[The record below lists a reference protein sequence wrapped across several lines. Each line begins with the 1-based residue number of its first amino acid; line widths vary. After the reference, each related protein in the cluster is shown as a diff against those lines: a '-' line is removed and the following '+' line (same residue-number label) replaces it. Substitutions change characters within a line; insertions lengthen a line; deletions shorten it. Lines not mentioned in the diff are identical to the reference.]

1 MSLADALARSQAKH
15 PTPHHD
21 RIDWTGVNYRNP
33 VSLPDAWHPCDTCG
47 RMAAYGTNHGNGRSG
62 QARWCHDCY
71 MTHATRVRAEA
82 DDYANQ
88 IGDPAPPVDQTYGDT
103 HE

>member
-1 MSLADALARSQAKH
+1 MSLTDALARSNAKQ
-15 PTPHHD
+15 PRQPAE
-21 RIDWTGVNYRNP
+21 RIYYDGVNYAWP
-33 VSLPDAWHPCDTCG
+33 VNIPDSWHACDTCG
-47 RMAAYGTNHGNGRSG
+47 RMAVYGTNYGNGRSG
-62 QARWCHDCY
+62 PARWCHDCY

-82 DDYANQ
+82 DDYTNQ